1 MEKWLVS
8 LLVAFCFNAGSAQRK
23 ATTEDGKQILIF
35 DNGTWKSATEL
46 DLKKEPFALE
56 RPPFRAKGPAGLTKS
71 KTVSIKLVSASKN
84 NITDDAEWFQ
94 KNQLSL
100 PQFEVPNNFRGI
112 KGNIPD
118 NVPRSYKEQTLV
130 QAFYD
135 QKRCFFVYGKDF
147 SSGFLLLVTNK
158 RTDSVMHFL
167 DFGNYVLSPEYVKA
181 DLQFIEQRITWAAI
195 EDSVLYIA
203 HSHST
208 YAASSKNMNAYIT
221 AINLK
226 DYSLIWRSKP
236 LVNNCSNFEICGDMI
251 VCGYGFTAEPDFLY
265 ALDKQSGAILQTLPL
280 KSGPSYIIK
289 KNDMIFVRTYNTD
302 YVFKLG
308 L

>member
-1 MEKWLVS
+1 
-8 LLVAFCFNAGSAQRK
+8 
-23 ATTEDGKQILIF
+23 
-35 DNGTWKSATEL
+35 
-46 DLKKEPFALE
+46 
-56 RPPFRAKGPAGLTKS
+56 
-71 KTVSIKLVSASKN
+71 
-84 NITDDAEWFQ
+84 
-94 KNQLSL
+94 
-100 PQFEVPNNFRGI
+100 
-112 KGNIPD
+112 
-118 NVPRSYKEQTLV
+118 
-130 QAFYD
+130 
-135 QKRCFFVYGKDF
+135 
-147 SSGFLLLVTNK
+147 
-158 RTDSVMHFL
+158 MHFL